1 MSHRMKLLDP
11 TQDLTEIVGLIYEL
25 FYMSAVVDETAV
37 IALFKWESGGRF
49 IEGHFADIRRTKT
62 NSRRNLSFQK
72 NPLFWTNARRFWL
85 RGIRSPKSSRKCTS
99 RNRPFFSSVLI
110 IERICRLNPSF
121 CCSFFL
127 SKPRGEPGDCLGELI
142 SLLLESEDLGVQQ
155 SVYQILGTLFG
166 RDATM
171 NVAMSDGMNKQKL
184 DDRLNLRQ
192 FYSAYFPAIEH
203 ALIHS
208 QNTAVNA
215 TLLAIELVTA
225 FLPIHQTFLRGVFT
239 AGKLLETLMMKLPMD
254 CVPSVSMVIR
264 CGRNVETGIP
274 CSGDSSAVGGDRSAV
289 VVVFH
294 DSGSPRFIEVCVCID
309 DAGNP
314 SQRFASG
321 RVAAEFLPMGAS
333 ESPHRGVARRGR
345 KSTEFGNCRNHSVF
359 RHFAICER
367 ETGFRVD
374 RESSGV
380 FLEFQK

>member
-1 MSHRMKLLDP
+1 
-11 TQDLTEIVGLIYEL
+11 
-25 FYMSAVVDETAV
+25 
-37 IALFKWESGGRF
+37 
-49 IEGHFADIRRTKT
+49 
-62 NSRRNLSFQK
+62 
-72 NPLFWTNARRFWL
+72 
-85 RGIRSPKSSRKCTS
+85 
-99 RNRPFFSSVLI
+99 
-110 IERICRLNPSF
+110 
-121 CCSFFL
+121 
-127 SKPRGEPGDCLGELI
+127 
-142 SLLLESEDLGVQQ
+142 
-155 SVYQILGTLFG
+155 
-166 RDATM
+166 
-171 NVAMSDGMNKQKL
+171 
-184 DDRLNLRQ
+184 
-192 FYSAYFPAIEH
+192 
-203 ALIHS
+203 
-208 QNTAVNA
+208 
-215 TLLAIELVTA
+215 
-225 FLPIHQTFLRGVFT
+225 
-239 AGKLLETLMMKLPMD
+239 
-254 CVPSVSMVIR
+254 MVIR

-274 CSGDSSAVGGDRSAV
+274 CSGDSAAVRGDRSAI